1 MNPLVADLLKILQLK
16 QIAEGCFEGEGR
28 DPGHHRLY
36 GGHVLAQALA
46 AAYATVDDRDVH
58 SLHAYFLRAGDPAD
72 HIRYQVERARDGI
85 SFASRRVSATQSQ
98 AELLHLSVSFQVA
111 EDGIDRQA
119 SMPDVREP
127 ESCPDMATA
136 LEEFRRL
143 APDRPSPFL
152 LRQRPFEFRPAELPD
167 PQCEA
172 PRVPNL
178 KIWFR
183 VLESLPDN
191 ERLHRCVLT
200 YASDYYLLSTAALDI
215 RLNVD
220 PSRLQLASI
229 DHAMWFHRPVRVDDW
244 LLYVL
249 DSPTASGSRGFA
261 QGKIFNRSGHLVAST
276 AQEGVVRR
284 KR

>member
-1 MNPLVADLLKILQLK
+1 MNPLVADLLQILELK
-16 QIAEGCFEGEGR
+16 QVEENCFEGEGR

-46 AAYATVDDRDVH
+46 AAYGTIEDRHVH
-58 SLHAYFLRAGDPAD
+58 SLHAYFLRAGDPSD
-72 HIRYQVERARDGI
+72 RILYRVDRARDGI
-85 SFASRRVSATQSQ
+85 SFASRRVSAMQGD
-98 AELLHLSVSFQVA
+98 AELLHLAASFQVA

-119 SMPDVREP
+119 TMPDVAAP

-136 LEEFRRL
+136 LDEFRQR
-143 APDRPSPFL
+143 APDRPRPFL
-152 LRQRPFEFRPAELPD
+152 IRRRPFEFRPAGLPD
-167 PQCEA
+167 PQAEL
-172 PRVPNL
+172 PQVPNL

-183 VLESLPDN
+183 TLDPLPDD

-215 RLNVD
+215 RLSVD

-249 DSPTASGSRGFA
+249 ESPSANGSRGFA
-261 QGKIFNRSGHLVAST
+261 QGNIFNRAGHLVASV
-276 AQEGVVRR
+276 AQEGVVRK